1 MLKFLKTIFFCC
13 LSLGGF
19 SQSYNFL
26 HFSVEEGLNHSTI
39 LDITEDKFGNLW
51 LATQGGGIAKYDGH
65 TFSYIT
71 IRDGLASN
79 YIRSIISD
87 SKGNIWSAT
96 ASGISKYDG
105 DTIINYLHDPQEINS
120 VRVVHEDSNQN
131 IWFSYPGKEGIG
143 RITGDSII
151 QYNEKNGFV
160 RDAVIDIKS
169 DEDDNLW
176 IITSIYGL
184 FKWDGQKFHK
194 VIMNQDFKGFLLS
207 MTIRADGK
215 LLIGTNKGLLFY
227 DPEKGEE
234 INNLLPALRNYF
246 VRSVSVDDD
255 EDIWVAL
262 SNGVIKLGNDQ
273 IMNFSDREG
282 FTSKSVNVIFKDRE
296 GNLWFGT
303 EGEGLYKF
311 TGELFFNLNKNHGL
325 SGAPVTSVIEDDL
338 GNIWMT
344 SLGAGIDVYN
354 GDSVYNYSYHPLPT
368 SYFTS
373 SCKDP
378 AGNLWFGSREGII
391 KYDKNGFTTYD
402 RSDGLINNS
411 VRCMAFDKK
420 GFLWIGTVNGL
431 SFFDGN
437 RFYNITTSHGL
448 ADNLIWQLLPG
459 ADGSMYIITR
469 QGIDKFKDGKLE
481 VVTRDEELFEKRLN
495 AVLFDNEGNLWI
507 GYSGHGIYKIKANTK
522 EITRITESN
531 GLSSDFIYN
540 MIWDDDKNLIIGTE
554 RGVDKIYLDEQ
565 KKPYFIKSYGRIE
578 GFRGLKTSLN
588 TAYKES
594 DGSIWFGS
602 EEGVYTYQPH
612 KESIN
617 EKAPI
622 TYISS
627 LKLFYNEIDWQQHDY
642 EVASWT
648 NLPEGLRLE
657 YDNNHIIFHYFGTSL
672 TNPKEVKYQFRLKN
686 LEEEWSPV
694 TEKTEAAY
702 TNLPPG
708 KYTFMVRAA
717 NSDGVWSQEPA
728 SFEFYIDSPFWQ
740 KWWFAVFVAAV
751 FILSIK
757 FFNDYRI
764 RKQVNKLLMVER
776 IRTEEQHNVRKR
788 MARDF
793 HDNMGNQLASI
804 TVYVNLISM
813 KLKDSSEEV
822 KDLLGN
828 IEKHSKSLFT
838 GTKDFIWSIDPE
850 SDEIHELFTYIKD
863 FGEELYLDTHIKF
876 YSRILEEVPEQKNLP
891 IGWSRQL
898 VLIFK
903 EAMTNALKH
912 SDGDKVY
919 FTMSQQNGIYQIKLK
934 DNGSATDDNKNS
946 KGKGLK
952 NMSVRANQI
961 GADLSISHE
970 NGYEVVLKFKLN

>member
-1 MLKFLKTIFFCC
+1 MLKIFKTIFFCC
-13 LSLGGF
+13 LSIVSFG
-19 SQSYNFL
+19 QSYNFL

-51 LATQGGGIAKYDGH
+51 LATQGGGITKFDGH
-65 TFSYIT
+65 KFSYIT
-71 IRDGLASN
+71 IRDGLSSN
-79 YIRSIISD
+79 YVRSIISD
-87 SKGNIWSAT
+87 SQGNIWSAT

-105 DTIINYLHDPQEINS
+105 DTIVNFLHDPQEINS
-120 VRVVHEDSNQN
+120 VRVIHEDNEQN
-131 IWFSYPGKEGIG
+131 IWFSYPEKEGIG
-143 RITGDSII
+143 RISGDSVV
-151 QYNEKNGFV
+151 QYNEHNGFV
-160 RDAVIDIKS
+160 KDAVIDIKS
-169 DEDDNLW
+169 DSNNNLW

-184 FKWDGQKFHK
+184 FKWDGEEFHQ

-207 MTIRADGK
+207 LTIREDGK

-246 VRSVSVDDD
+246 IRSVSVDDAKN
-255 EDIWVAL
+255 IWVAL

-273 IMNFSDREG
+273 IMNFGDQQG
-282 FTSKSVNVIFKDRE
+282 FTSKSINVIFTDRE

-303 EGEGLYKF
+303 EGDGLYKF
-311 TGELFFNLNKNHGL
+311 TGELFFNLNEKNGL
-325 SGAPVTSVIEDDL
+325 KGAPVTSVIEDDL
-338 GNIWMT
+338 GNIWIT
-344 SLGAGIDVYN
+344 SFGEGIDVYN
-354 GDSVYNYSYHPLPT
+354 GDSIYNYSYHPLPT
-368 SYFTS
+368 GYITS
-373 SCKDP
+373 SSKDP
-378 AGNLWFGSREGII
+378 AGDLWFGSREGII
-391 KYDKNGFTTYD
+391 KYDENGFTPFN
-402 RSDGLINNS
+402 RSHGLVNNS
-411 VRCMAFDKK
+411 VRCLAFDKK

-431 SFFDGN
+431 SFFDG
-437 RFYNITTSHGL
+437 RQFYNITTKQGL
-448 ADNLIWQLLPG
+448 ADNLIWQLIAS
-459 ADGSMYIITR
+459 ADGGMYIITR
-469 QGIDKFKDGKLE
+469 QGIDKFKDGELE
-481 VVTRDEELFEKRLN
+481 VVSRDKEIFEKKLN
-495 AVLFDNEGNLWI
+495 AVLFDNDGNLWV
-507 GYSGHGIYKIKANTK
+507 GYNGHGIYKIEASTK

-540 MIWDDDKNLIIGTE
+540 MIWDNEKNLIIGTE
-554 RGVDKIYLDEQ
+554 RGIDKIYLNNQ
-565 KKPYFIKSYGRIE
+565 KEPTFIKSFGRTE

-588 TAYKES
+588 TVYKQK

-602 EEGVYTYQPH
+602 EDGVYKYQPY
-612 KESIN
+612 KEAIN

-627 LKLFYNEIDWQQHDY
+627 LKLFYNTIDWKQHDY
-642 EVASWT
+642 EVSKWT
-648 NLPEGLRLE
+648 NLPKDLRLKH
-657 YDNNHIIFHYFGTSL
+657 DDNHIIFHFFGTSL
-672 TNPKEVKYQFRLKN
+672 KNPKEVKYQFRLKN
-686 LEEEWSPV
+686 LESEWSPV

-717 NSDGVWSQEPA
+717 NSDGIWSQEPA

-740 KWWFAVFVAAV
+740 KWWFSVFVAGI
-751 FILSIK
+751 FILGIK

-813 KLKDSSEEV
+813 KLKDSSQDV
-822 KDLLGN
+822 RDLLEN

-876 YSRILEEVPEQKNLP
+876 YSSILEEIPEQKNLP
-891 IGWSRQL
+891 SGWSRQI

-912 SDGDKVY
+912 SGGDKVF
-919 FTMSQQNGIYQIKLK
+919 FTMSKVDGVFQIKLK
-934 DNGSATDDNKNS
+934 DNGSAKPELRGT

-952 NMSVRANQI
+952 NMSDRANQI
-961 GADLSISHE
+961 GAELSISDAD
-970 NGYEVVLKFKLN
+970 GYEVVLNFKLK